1 MKEKW
6 LNGIAVMFVHK
17 HIPVDRKKNLQMW
30 DSTGDRRV
38 ELAFNKIDIKKL
50 KNNIVHETLFAKIFD
65 RSVSSYYKVDLFY
78 FSISIINM

>member
-1 MKEKW
+1 MLTSEIIFCIGSCTCERSFSALRRLKTWTRSTMKEEW

-38 ELAFNKIDIKKL
+38 ELAFNKIDI
-50 KNNIVHETLFAKIFD
+50 
-65 RSVSSYYKVDLFY
+65 
-78 FSISIINM
+78 